1 MAATTTAT
9 AAPRPLANSYT
20 AGKLPRWSPWL
31 MLVGSW
37 LVLAAVFAMLA
48 ASGATKGFNIVGAIF
63 FGTVLFDV
71 AIYTTSLLVE
81 GSRKAK
87 DRLVTS
93 LVATAFIIALLPLI
107 SLGWTVISQGLARF
121 DIAFFSESMRNVIG
135 EGGGALHAIVGTLII
150 TALATVISVPIGL
163 LTSVYLVEYGRGM
176 LARGITF
183 FVDVMT
189 GIPSIVAGLFAYAL
203 FALFFGPAIRNG
215 FMGAVALSVLMIPVV
230 VRSSEEILRIVPNE
244 LREASLALGVPKWLT
259 VLKVVL
265 PTSLAGL
272 VTGVMLAIARVI
284 GETAPLLIVA
294 GFTTSM
300 NYDPFNDRM
309 MALPVFVY
317 TQYTQAA
324 GLHAQASIDRAWT
337 GALTL
342 IIIVML
348 LNLIGRIIAK
358 AFAPKYG
365 R

>member
-1 MAATTTAT
+1 MAATTTA
-9 AAPRPLANSYT
+9 PLVRPMGNSLT
-20 AGKLPRWSPWL
+20 AGKLPRGSAWM
-31 MLVGSW
+31 MLVASW
-37 LVLAAVFAMLA
+37 IVFGAIFAILA
-48 ASGATKGFNIVGAIF
+48 ASNATKGFNIVGAIF
-63 FGTVLFDV
+63 FGTVFFDV
-71 AIYTTSLLVE
+71 MIFLTSLLVE

-93 LVATAFIIALLPLI
+93 LVATAFVIALLPLI
-107 SLGWTVISQGLARF
+107 SLAWTVVASGLARF
-121 DIAFFSESMRNVIG
+121 DITFFNESMRNIIG
-135 EGGGALHAIVGTLII
+135 AGGGALHAIMGTVLI
-150 TALATVISVPIGL
+150 TLMAAVISVPIGI
-163 LTSVYLVEYGRGM
+163 LTSIYLVEYGRGL

-203 FALFFGPAIRNG
+203 FALIFGPAIRNG

-230 VRSSEEILRIVPNE
+230 VRSSEEILRLVPNE
-244 LREASLALGVPKWLT
+244 LREASYALGVPKWLT
-259 VLKVVL
+259 VLKIVL

-272 VTGVMLAIARVI
+272 STGIMLSVARVI

-300 NYDPFNDRM
+300 NYNLFNDRM
-309 MALPVFVY
+309 MTLPVFVY

-324 GLHAQASIDRAWT
+324 GLHAQASIDRAWA

-348 LNLIGRIIAK
+348 LNLVGRIVAK

>member
-1 MAATTTAT
+1 MAATTAT
-9 AAPRPLANSYT
+9 AAGPRPLANSYT
-20 AGKLPRWSPWL
+20 AGKLPGWTPWV
-31 MLVGSW
+31 MLVASW
-37 LVLAAVFAMLA
+37 VVFIAIFAILS
-48 ASGATKGFNIVGAIF
+48 ASGATKDFNMVGAIF

-71 AIYTTSLLVE
+71 AIWVTSRLVE
-81 GSRKAK
+81 GNRKAK

-107 SLGWTVISQGLARF
+107 SLGWTVIAQGLARF
-121 DIAFFSESMRNVIG
+121 DIQFFSESMRNVIG
-135 EGGGALHAIVGTLII
+135 AGGGALHAIIGTLLI
-150 TALATVISVPIGL
+150 TAMAAVISVPIGL
-163 LTSVYLVEYGRGM
+163 LTSIYLVEYGRGM

-203 FALFFGPAIRNG
+203 FALIFGPAVRNG
-215 FMGAVALSVLMIPVV
+215 FMGSIALSVLMIPVV

-259 VLKVVL
+259 VVKVVL

-294 GFTTSM
+294 GFTTSV
-300 NYDPFNDRM
+300 NYDLFSDRM
-309 MALPVFVY
+309 MTLPVFVY

-324 GLHAQASIDRAWT
+324 GLHAQDSIDRAWA
-337 GALTL
+337 GALAL

-358 AFAPKYG
+358 VFAPKYG

>member
-1 MAATTTAT
+1 MATTTA

-20 AGKLPRWSPWL
+20 AGKLPGWAPWT
-31 MLVGSW
+31 MLVVSW
-37 LVLAAVFAMLA
+37 AVFAAVFAMLA
-48 ASGATKGFNIVGAIF
+48 ASGATKDFNIVGAVF

-71 AIYTTSLLVE
+71 AIYVTSLLVE
-81 GSRKAK
+81 GSRKAI
-87 DRLVTS
+87 DRLITS

-107 SLGWTVISQGLARF
+107 SLGWTVVTQGLARF
-121 DIAFFSESMRNVIG
+121 DVAFFSQSMRNVIG
-135 EGGGALHAIVGTLII
+135 DGGGALHAIVGTLEI
-150 TALATVISVPIGL
+150 TLMAAVISVPIGL
-163 LTSVYLVEYGRGM
+163 LTSIYLVEYGRGM

-203 FALFFGPAIRNG
+203 FALFFGPGIRNG

-265 PTSLAGL
+265 PTSVAGL

-300 NYDPFNDRM
+300 NYDLFNDRM
-309 MALPVFVY
+309 MTLPVFVY
-317 TQYTQAA
+317 TSYTQAA

-337 GALTL
+337 GALAL

-348 LNLIGRIIAK
+348 LNLVGRIIAK

>member
-1 MAATTTAT
+1 MATTTAT
-9 AAPRPLANSYT
+9 ATAPRPLVNSYT
-20 AGKLPRWSPWL
+20 AGKLPRWSPWA
-31 MLVGSW
+31 MLVVSW
-37 LVLAAVFAMLA
+37 VVFGAIFAILA
-48 ASGATKGFNIVGAIF
+48 ASGATKDFNIVGAIF

-81 GSRKAK
+81 GPRKAT

-107 SLGWTVISQGLARF
+107 SLGWTVVAQGLARF
-121 DIAFFSESMRNVIG
+121 DLTFFSQSMRNVIG
-135 EGGGALHAIVGTLII
+135 DGGGALHAIVGTLEI
-150 TALATVISVPIGL
+150 TLMAAVISVPIGL
-163 LTSVYLVEYGRGM
+163 LTSIYLVEYGRGM

-203 FALFFGPAIRNG
+203 FALFFGPGIRNG
-215 FMGAVALSVLMIPVV
+215 FMGSIALSVLMIPVV

-259 VLKVVL
+259 VLKIVL

-300 NYDPFNDRM
+300 NYDLFNDRM

-337 GALTL
+337 GALAL

-348 LNLIGRIIAK
+348 LNLVGRIIAK

>member
-1 MAATTTAT
+1 MATATVT

-20 AGKLPRWSPWL
+20 AGKLPRWTPWT
-31 MLVGSW
+31 MLIASW
-37 LVLAAVFAMLA
+37 IVFSAVFAILA
-48 ASGATKGFNIVGAIF
+48 ASGATDDFNIVGAIF
-63 FGTVLFDV
+63 FGTVLFDIG
-71 AIYTTSLLVE
+71 IYATSLLVE
-81 GSRKAK
+81 GARKAK

-107 SLGWTVISQGLARF
+107 SLGWTVVAKGLARF
-121 DIAFFSESMRNVIG
+121 DIQFFSESMRNVIG
-135 EGGGALHAIVGTLII
+135 VGGGALHAIVGTLLI
-150 TALATVISVPIGL
+150 TLMAAVISVPIGL
-163 LTSVYLVEYGRGM
+163 LTSIYLVEYGRGM

-203 FALFFGPAIRNG
+203 FALIFGPAIRNG
-215 FMGAVALSVLMIPVV
+215 FMGSIALSVLMIPVV

-265 PTSLAGL
+265 PTSIAGL
-272 VTGVMLAIARVI
+272 ITGIMLAIARVI

-300 NYDPFNDRM
+300 NYDLFSDRM

-324 GLHAQASIDRAWT
+324 GLNAQASIDRAWA

-348 LNLIGRIIAK
+348 LNLIGRIVAK
-358 AFAPKYG
+358 VFAPKYG

>member
-1 MAATTTAT
+1 MATTTAT
-9 AAPRPLANSYT
+9 APRPLANSYT
-20 AGKLPRWSPWL
+20 AGKLPRWAPWT
-31 MLVGSW
+31 MLVVSW
-37 LVLAAVFAMLA
+37 VVFAAIFAMLA
-48 ASGATKGFNIVGAIF
+48 ASGATKDFNIVGAIF

-81 GSRKAK
+81 GSRKAV

-107 SLGWTVISQGLARF
+107 SLGWTVVSQGLARF

-135 EGGGALHAIVGTLII
+135 DGGGALHAIVGTLEI
-150 TALATVISVPIGL
+150 TLMAAVISVPIGL
-163 LTSVYLVEYGRGM
+163 LTSIYLVEYGRGM
-176 LARGITF
+176 LSRGITF

-203 FALFFGPAIRNG
+203 FALFFGPGIRNG

-300 NYDPFNDRM
+300 NYDPFSDRM
-309 MALPVFVY
+309 MTLPVFVY

-324 GLHAQASIDRAWT
+324 GLHAQAQIDRAWT
-337 GALTL
+337 GALAL
-342 IIIVML
+342 IIVVML
-348 LNLIGRIIAK
+348 LNLAGRIIAK

>member
-1 MAATTTAT
+1 MATTTAT
-9 AAPRPLANSYT
+9 APRPLVNSYT
-20 AGKLPRWSPWL
+20 AGKLPRWAPWT
-31 MLVGSW
+31 MLVVSW
-37 LVLAAVFAMLA
+37 VVFGAIFAMLA
-48 ASGATKGFNIVGAIF
+48 ASGATKDFNIVGAIF

-81 GSRKAK
+81 GSRKAV

-93 LVATAFIIALLPLI
+93 LVATAFIVALLPLI
-107 SLGWTVISQGLARF
+107 SLGWTVVSQGLARF

-135 EGGGALHAIVGTLII
+135 DGGGALHAIVGTLEI
-150 TALATVISVPIGL
+150 TLMAAVISVPIGL
-163 LTSVYLVEYGRGM
+163 LTSIYLVEYGRGT

-203 FALFFGPAIRNG
+203 FALFFGPGIRNG

-300 NYDPFNDRM
+300 NYDLFSDRM
-309 MALPVFVY
+309 MTLPVFVY

-324 GLHAQASIDRAWT
+324 GLHAQAQIDRAWT
-337 GALTL
+337 GALAL

-348 LNLIGRIIAK
+348 LNLAGRIIAK

>member
-1 MAATTTAT
+1 MTTAT
-9 AAPRPLANSYT
+9 LSRPMTNSLT
-20 AGKLPRWSPWL
+20 AGKLPRGSAWM

-37 LVLAAVFAMLA
+37 IVFGAIFAILA
-48 ASGATKGFNIVGAIF
+48 ASGATKDFNIVGAIF

-71 AIYTTSLLVE
+71 VIYLTSLLVE

-107 SLGWTVISQGLARF
+107 SLGWTVIVSGLARF
-121 DIAFFSESMRNVIG
+121 DLQFFSESMRNVIG
-135 EGGGALHAIVGTLII
+135 DGGGALHAIVGTLLI
-150 TALATVISVPIGL
+150 TLMAALISVPIGL
-163 LTSVYLVEYGRGM
+163 LTSIYLVEYGRGM

-203 FALFFGPAIRNG
+203 FALFFGPGVRSG
-215 FMGAVALSVLMIPVV
+215 FMGSIALSVLMIPVV
-230 VRSSEEILRIVPNE
+230 VRSSEEILRLVPNE
-244 LREASLALGVPKWLT
+244 LREASYALGVPKWLT
-259 VLKVVL
+259 VLKIVL

-272 VTGVMLAIARVI
+272 TTGIMLSIARVI

-300 NYDPFNDRM
+300 NYDLFNDRM
-309 MALPVFVY
+309 MTLPVFVY

-337 GALTL
+337 GALAL

-348 LNLIGRIIAK
+348 LNLVARIIAK

>member
-1 MAATTTAT
+1 MATTTAT
-9 AAPRPLANSYT
+9 APRPLANSYT
-20 AGKLPRWSPWL
+20 AGKLPRWTPWTL
-31 MLVGSW
+31 LVVSW
-37 LVLAAVFAMLA
+37 VVFGAIFAILA
-48 ASGATKGFNIVGAIF
+48 ASGATKDFNIVGAIF

-81 GSRKAK
+81 GPRKAM
-87 DRLVTS
+87 DRLITS

-107 SLGWTVISQGLARF
+107 SVGWTVVSQGLARF
-121 DIAFFSESMRNVIG
+121 DVAFFSQSMRNVIG
-135 EGGGALHAIVGTLII
+135 EGGGALHAIVGTLEI
-150 TALATVISVPIGL
+150 TLMAALISVPIGL
-163 LTSVYLVEYGRGM
+163 LTSIYLVEYGRGM

-203 FALFFGPAIRNG
+203 FALFFGPGIRNG
-215 FMGAVALSVLMIPVV
+215 FMGSIALSVLMIPVV

-300 NYDPFNDRM
+300 NYDLFNDRM
-309 MALPVFVY
+309 MTLPVFVY

-337 GALTL
+337 GALAL

>member
-1 MAATTTAT
+1 MTATTS
-9 AAPRPLANSYT
+9 APLTRPMTNSLT
-20 AGKLPRWSPWL
+20 AGKLPRGSAWM

-37 LVLAAVFAMLA
+37 IVFIAIFAILAL
-48 ASGATKGFNIVGAIF
+48 SGATKGFNAVGAIF

-71 AIYTTSLLVE
+71 VIFTTSLLVE
-81 GSRKAK
+81 GGRKAR

-93 LVATAFIIALLPLI
+93 LVATAFIIALLPLV
-107 SLGWTVISQGLARF
+107 SLMWTVISSGLARF
-121 DIAFFSESMRNVIG
+121 DIQFFSESMRNVIG
-135 EGGGALHAIVGTLII
+135 AGGGALHAIVGTLLVTLMAAI
-150 TALATVISVPIGL
+150 ISVPIGL
-163 LTSVYLVEYGRGM
+163 LTSIYLVEYGRGM

-203 FALFFGPAIRNG
+203 FALFFGPGIRSG
-215 FMGAVALSVLMIPVV
+215 FMGSIALSVLMIPVV
-230 VRSSEEILRIVPNE
+230 VRSSEEILRLVPNE
-244 LREASLALGVPKWLT
+244 LREASYALGVPKWLT
-259 VLKVVL
+259 VLKIVL

-272 VTGVMLAIARVI
+272 TTGIMLAIARVI

-300 NYDPFNDRM
+300 NYDLFSERM
-309 MALPVFVY
+309 MTLPVFVY

-324 GLHAQASIDRAWT
+324 GLHADASVERAWT
-337 GALTL
+337 GALAL

-348 LNLIGRIIAK
+348 LNLVGRIIAK